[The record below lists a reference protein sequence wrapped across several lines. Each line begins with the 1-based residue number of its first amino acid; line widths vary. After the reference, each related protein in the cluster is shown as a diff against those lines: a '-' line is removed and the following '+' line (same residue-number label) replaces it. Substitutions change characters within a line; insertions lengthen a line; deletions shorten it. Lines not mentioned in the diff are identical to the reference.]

1 MHFFLPHCVFC
12 IDCDICP
19 RFQSLNQNCFSS
31 QHSAIL
37 LSTQTV
43 LCTDFS
49 RHFACLWSKIAE
61 SASPT
66 PSIQYHV
73 DLLYCSSFIK
83 HKNLRNSF
91 FAGEIKKSFV
101 LCKRMPL

>member
-1 MHFFLPHCVFC
+1 MHFFLPNCVFC
-12 IDCDICP
+12 IDYDICP

-49 RHFACLWSKIAE
+49 RHFACLWSKIAV

-73 DLLYCSSFIK
+73 DLLYCYLYCIC
-83 HKNLRNSF
+83 RPNSLKLTQQQKVISIVPHR
-91 FAGEIKKSFV
+91 E
-101 LCKRMPL
+101 